1 MCVCVC
7 VCVDLCLEWVGGGDG
22 QLLYSCCRLSLTSV
36 RNEEFQKTLLP
47 LFLSRL
53 QAEFTVHFD
62 DACSRA
68 EFTVHFDDACS
79 RARVVTQNTP
89 RGALSQLTL
98 RPALRNDTGFYTCN
112 AKNKFGHG
120 ALVSNLV
127 VNGQLN
133 CSSG

>member
-1 MCVCVC
+1 MCKGACVCVGG
-7 VCVDLCLEWVGGGDG
+7 WGGGF
-22 QLLYSCCRLSLTSV
+22 V
-36 RNEEFQKTLLP
+36 FQKTLPP

-79 RARVVTQNTP
+79 RAEFTVHFDDACCRARVVTQNTP

-127 VNGQLN
+127 VNG
-133 CSSG
+133 

>member
-1 MCVCVC
+1 MCVCGFVLR
-7 VCVDLCLEWVGGGDG
+7 VGWVGGEGK
-22 QLLYSCCRLSLTSV
+22 LLYSCCRLSLTSV
-36 RNEEFQKTLLP
+36 RNEEFQKTLPP

-68 EFTVHFDDACS
+68 EFTVHFDDACC

-133 CSSG
+133 CSSD